1 MTNIYNFLRNALP
14 KTADFFKDP
23 SVFIYLIAAILITI
37 PLKNIFVSIAIIVF
51 VCTALLHQKRTPPT
65 LNWFVVFPVLFYLLM
80 ALSFF
85 WTRDRQ
91 LTLNGLQK
99 ELPFLFVPLAFL
111 FIPKIS
117 RKDAYRIFRMFSL
130 SMAVY
135 GIYYLARAGLR
146 YLSSGDPGV
155 FFYHE
160 LVTAELNAIYISIF
174 ASFGIFY
181 FVSLKAK
188 KLIDKI
194 ALFLLVVL
202 VFLLSS
208 KSIITID
215 FILVVCYYSFFAEIP
230 KNVKTTTLI
239 TVSAF
244 LIGSVFFVKEVR
256 ERFLLE
262 YETAFIDNTINK
274 KIGNQDEKVYNVS
287 LKQAWEV
294 DKFQQ
299 NHFFPGTALRVYQIR
314 IFVEMLR
321 ENPVF
326 FTGFGLEAS
335 QQKIREKESEHN
347 LYHGYGD
354 FNFHNQY
361 IQTFSELGVFGFM
374 ILLAMLYLNNRK
386 AWKSK
391 DFLHIAF
398 AITMI
403 ILFLSESFFCRQR
416 GIVFFITIYCIFNLI
431 RPDAENQN
439 AWQI

>member
-1 MTNIYNFLRNALP
+1 MTNIYNFFKAAWSK
-14 KTADFFKDP
+14 KTDFFKDP
-23 SVFIYLIAAILITI
+23 SVFVYLIAAILITI

-51 VCTALLHQKRTPPT
+51 VCTTLLHQKRTPAT
-65 LNWFVVFPVLFYLLM
+65 LNWFVVFPVLFYILM
-80 ALSFF
+80 LLSFF

-99 ELPFLFVPLAFL
+99 ELPFLFIPLAFL
-111 FIPKIS
+111 FIPKIN
-117 RKDAYRIFRMFSL
+117 RVQAYKIFRLFSL
-130 SMAVY
+130 SMAIY
-135 GIYYLARAGLR
+135 GIYYLLKATVR
-146 YLSSGDPGV
+146 YLTSGDAGV

-174 ASFGIFY
+174 SSFGIFY
-181 FVSLKAK
+181 FVSLTTK
-188 KLIDKI
+188 KLIDKV
-194 ALFLLVVL
+194 ALGILVLV

-215 FILVVCYYSFFAEIP
+215 FILVICYYSFFADIP
-230 KNVKTTTLI
+230 KSVKTTTLI
-239 TVSAF
+239 AVTLF
-244 LIGSVFFVKEVR
+244 LLGSLFFVREVK

-274 KIGNQDEKVYNVS
+274 KISNQEAKVYNVS

-294 DKFQQ
+294 DRFEQ
-299 NHFFPGTALRVYQIR
+299 NHFFPGTAMRVYQFR
-314 IFVEMLR
+314 IFVEMLQ
-321 ENPVF
+321 ENPIF

-361 IQTFSELGVFGFM
+361 IQTFSELGFFGFL
-374 ILLAMLYLNNRK
+374 ILIAMLYLNNRK
-386 AWKSK
+386 AWKTK

-431 RPDAENQN
+431 RPDAENQKG
-439 AWQI
+439 